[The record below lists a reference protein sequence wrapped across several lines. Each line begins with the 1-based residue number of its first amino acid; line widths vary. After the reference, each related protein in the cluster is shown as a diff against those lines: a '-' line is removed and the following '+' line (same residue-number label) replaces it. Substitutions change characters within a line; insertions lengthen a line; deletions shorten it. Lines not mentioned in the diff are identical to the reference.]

1 VEMTKFGV
9 FTVMKSI
16 TKYIGE
22 KFGKIT
28 VLEYLGGKKVRYKC
42 DCGSEKETDFYDI
55 KRGKTTSCGCWR
67 QSLENKK
74 RCREQVKK
82 MREKGIFKT
91 GGIYEIDE
99 ITPFRYVWKCI
110 NNKSLKGRTRKPVFI
125 SIEDLEIIWN
135 RQNGICPYSNFKLIL
150 PTHTNIKKHPQY
162 LYASLDRK
170 DSDLP
175 YTLDNC
181 QFISKSLNFAKNNM
195 SEKDFIDFLKMLSV
209 NLRI

>member
-1 VEMTKFGV
+1 MTKFGV

-16 TKYIGE
+16 IKHIGD

-28 VLEYLGGKKVRYKC
+28 VLEYLGGRRVKYKC
-42 DCGSEKETDFYDI
+42 DCGSEKEADFYDI
-55 KRGKTTSCGCWR
+55 KRGKLKGCGCMR
-67 QSLENKK
+67 NLPEH
-74 RCREQVKK
+74 REQAKERVKK
-82 MREKGIFKT
+82 MREEGIFKT
-91 GGIYEIDE
+91 GGDYWTDMM
-99 ITPFRYVWKCI
+99 TPFKYTWKCI
-110 NNKSLKGRTRKPVFI
+110 NNKSFKGRARKPVFI
-125 SIEDLEIIWN
+125 SIKDLETIWN

-170 DSDLP
+170 DSNLP

-195 SEKDFIDFLKMLSV
+195 SDDEFIEFLRILSV
-209 NLRI
+209 NLQI